1 MLSRIA
7 ENRYIAGLTPVLFF
21 TKTLISLWVLLAAMT
36 IGRVMAGA
44 WDEGTGAVLSPESL
58 FQPQQV
64 RLENIYNMFERYE
77 RGMNES
83 QIRERLDGFAIFLEY
98 NPNYRA
104 DIMAYGGRRSCRGE
118 ALKRAQLA
126 TEYLTNE
133 KGISAARI
141 AISDGGYREKWAV
154 ELWKGVDG
162 SARPFSM
169 LTIDRNKV
177 KIINN
182 CRITR

>member
-1 MLSRIA
+1 
-7 ENRYIAGLTPVLFF
+7 
-21 TKTLISLWVLLAAMT
+21 
-36 IGRVMAGA
+36 
-44 WDEGTGAVLSPESL
+44 
-58 FQPQQV
+58 
-64 RLENIYNMFERYE
+64 MFERYE
-77 RGMNES
+77 RGMSES
-83 QIRERLDGFAIFLEY
+83 QIRERLDGFAIFLED
-98 NPNYRA
+98 NPAYRA

-126 TEYLTNE
+126 SEYLTNE
-133 KGISAARI
+133 KGIAAARI

-182 CRITR
+182 CRITRNNHHSLQSESNKGCQHTASYPEELHPAIVTVRIAAGTRPS